1 MHGLFEGGGVHA
13 GSFLFLWTRGRQ
25 VHGRTHTGIHV
36 EIHVRIYAGNH
47 IGTKEWNMQK
57 QGGED
62 MASKYDGLARIIIQ
76 NVGGKGNVLS
86 LTHCVTRLR
95 FRLKD
100 ESKANTDVLKQT
112 DGIVTVIQSGG
123 QYQVVIGN
131 HVPDVFAAVND
142 IGKFQAASDETGGKK
157 QNLGAKLID
166 TLSGVFTP
174 ILALLCATGIIKG
187 LLGLAVFLLGNSF
200 KDSGV
205 YMLLY
210 SIGDGF
216 FYFLPMMLA
225 YSAGQKFKLNHFTA
239 MSLAAAFLYAEI
251 KFPGIAKGDAI
262 MTVFGGTFLET
273 SIQKTFLGIP
283 IIWPA
288 AGYGSSVV
296 PIVFSVW
303 FAAKIEKFWKKIVPD
318 VVKSFMVPL
327 LTLIIAA
334 PLSFLLIGPVASWL
348 GSGIGW
354 LCQSAYSVSPVIA
367 GALVAFVWQ
376 ILVIFGLHWG
386 LIPIMFNNY
395 ATMKFDRFL
404 VANFVASF
412 SQTAVV
418 LAMMFK
424 TKDKKLKTLA
434 FPAFI
439 SGICGVTE
447 PAIYGITLPK
457 KKPFYISC
465 GAAAVGGAL
474 MGAFGVTKYMSGGL
488 GIFGFPTFIP
498 GEESIAALN
507 ITNVLYDIKMT
518 AIIVVITMVVAFVAT
533 MILYKEEEPAAVKA
547 EKAEPSYIDKK
558 EIAGEEGIVA
568 APMNGRVIPLS
579 EVKDEAF
586 SSGVL
591 GQGVAIV
598 PSDGRVYAPC
608 DGEVSALFPTGHAIG
623 ITGVNRAEVLLHI
636 GMDTVKLEGKYFHVK
651 VAAGTAVKTGDLLL
665 EFDMDKIKEAGYDIT
680 TPVLITN
687 YADFVDISGETGREV
702 KAGDTLISII

>member
-1 MHGLFEGGGVHA
+1 
-13 GSFLFLWTRGRQ
+13 
-25 VHGRTHTGIHV
+25 
-36 EIHVRIYAGNH
+36 
-47 IGTKEWNMQK
+47 
-57 QGGED
+57 

-76 NVGGKGNVLS
+76 NVGGKANVIS
-86 LTHCVTRLR
+86 LTHCITRLR

-100 ESKANTDVLKQT
+100 ESKANSDILKET

-131 HVPDVFAAVND
+131 HVPDVFAAVNE
-142 IGKFQAASDETGGKK
+142 IGKFQAASSEEGIGKK
-157 QNLGAKLID
+157 QNLGEKLID

-187 LLGLAVFLLGNSF
+187 LLGLAVFLMGNSF
-200 KDSGV
+200 KDTGT

-225 YSAGQKFKLNHFTA
+225 YTAAQKFKLSHFTA
-239 MSLAAAFLYAEI
+239 MSIAAAFLYAEV
-251 KFPGIAKGDAI
+251 KFPAIAKGDVL
-262 MTVFGGTFLET
+262 MTMFAGTFLET
-273 SIQKTFLGIP
+273 NIHETFFGIP

-296 PIVFSVW
+296 PVVFSVW
-303 FAAKIEKFWKKIVPD
+303 FAAKIEGFWKKYVPD

-327 LTLIIAA
+327 LTLIIAV
-334 PLSFLLIGPVASWL
+334 PMSFLLIGPVASWL

-354 LCQSAYSVSPVIA
+354 LCQSAYSISPIAA
-367 GALVAFVWQ
+367 GALVGFGWQ

-386 LIPIMFNNY
+386 LVPIMFNNY
-395 ATMKFDRFL
+395 STMKYDRFL

-418 LAMMFK
+418 LAMMIK
-424 TKDKKLKTLA
+424 TKDKKLKALA
-434 FPAFI
+434 LPAFI
-439 SGICGVTE
+439 SGLCGVTE

-457 KKPFYISC
+457 KIPFYISC

-488 GIFGFPTFIP
+488 GVFGFPTFIP
-498 GEESIAALN
+498 GEESIAALG
-507 ITNVLYDIKMT
+507 ITDVLHDIKAT
-518 AIIVVITMVVAFVAT
+518 ALIVIVTMVVAFAAT
-533 MILYKEEEPAAVKA
+533 MILYKEKEPAAVKG
-547 EKAEPSYIDKK
+547 KAEEPIYMDKK
-558 EIAGEEGIVA
+558 QLAGEEGTIA
-568 APMNGRVIPLS
+568 APVSGKVIPLS

-591 GQGVAIV
+591 GKGIALI
-598 PSDGRVYAPC
+598 PTEGRVFAPC
-608 DGEVSALFPTGHAIG
+608 DGVVSALFPTGHAIG
-623 ITGVNRAEVLLHI
+623 ITGKNKAEVLLHI
-636 GMDTVKLEGKYFHVK
+636 GMDTVKLEGRFFHIK
-651 VAAGTAVKTGDLLL
+651 TEAGAHVKTGDLLL
-665 EFDMDKIKEAGYDIT
+665 EFDLAEIKAAGYDVT

-687 YADFVDISGETGREV
+687 YAEFVDVSGETGKDV
-702 KAGDTLISII
+702 KAGDSLISII